1 MNFIE
6 EKFLNGKIRVFQP
19 VKGYRFSLD
28 SPILAYFV
36 EGNKSSLVLDV
47 GCGTGIISF
56 ILARCKSYEKIFGID
71 IVYEV
76 LKYFKKGIEKNKFGD
91 RIVSVFGDF
100 KKPPFK
106 DESFDIVVS
115 NPPYRDPLRGKV
127 TPDKIKAIQTFEL
140 KLRFEELLNGVKKV
154 LKENG
159 AFYTVIPEDRF
170 DEFKE
175 LSKKTGFYFDYV
187 IAVFHKKNNKKP
199 VFFILKLV
207 KYKVFKKS
215 YKIFLKNEN
224 FDEYTYFVESILRGE
239 RCCL

>member
-36 EGNKSSLVLDV
+36 EGSESYFVLDV

-56 ILARCKSYEKIFGID
+56 ILSKCKRYRKIFGID
-71 IVYEV
+71 VISEV
-76 LKYFKKGIEKNKFGD
+76 LKYFKRGIEKNKIGD
-91 RIVSVFGDF
+91 RVVAVLGDF
-100 KKPPFK
+100 RKTPFK
-106 DESFDIVVS
+106 KGSFDVVVS
-115 NPPYRDPLRGKV
+115 NPPYRDPLRGKIS
-127 TPDKIKAIQTFEL
+127 PDKIKAIQTFEL
-140 KLRFEELLNGVKKV
+140 MLRFEELLNGVKEV

-170 DEFKE
+170 DEFKK
-175 LSKKTGFYFDYV
+175 LCKKTGFYFEHV
-187 IAVFHKKNNKKP
+187 ISVFHKKTAKKP

-215 YKIFLKNEN
+215 YKIFLKDEIS
-224 FDEYTYFVESILRGE
+224 DEYTFFVESILRGK
-239 RCCL
+239 RCL